1 MAKAKVFYVA
11 LGSNIGNRE
20 KYLLE
25 ARKAIAALPGT
36 ECIAESEVEETA
48 PLGPVAQPHYL
59 NQMLA
64 VKTRLEPQ
72 ALLEELQLIEE
83 SAGRRRGARWGPRTL
98 DLDVVAMEGETVD
111 SPSLIVPH
119 PELPNRDFWRREL
132 EFLRR
137 TVSRD
142 G

>member
-11 LGSNIGNRE
+11 LGSNIGDRK

-36 ECIAESEVEETA
+36 ECIAETAVEETA
-48 PLGPVAQPHYL
+48 PLGPIAQPHYL

-64 VKTRLEPQ
+64 VKTRLAPQ

-83 SAGRRRGARWGPRTL
+83 SAGRKRGARWGPRTL
-98 DLDVVAMEGETVD
+98 DLDVVAMEGETVN
-111 SPSLIVPH
+111 SRSLIVPH
-119 PELPNRDFWRREL
+119 PELPNRDFWIREL

-137 TVSRD
+137 TVIRD